1 MKHAMSRIA
10 ALIALAVPQAHAQ
23 DVPASVMMFNIAN
36 AKWEKSLTGENARI
50 QGDQGKPGAYAFL
63 TRPRPLP
70 GPASQPHTHPDNRT
84 YTVIS
89 GTWYVGFGTVFD
101 ESKLIAL
108 KAGSVYTE
116 PANVPHFV
124 VIRDEGTVVLISG
137 TGPSRL
143 VPVGQAPKPQ

>member
-1 MKHAMSRIA
+1 MKLVMVSA
-10 ALIALAVPQAHAQ
+10 ALGFIALPAHAQ
-23 DVPASVMMFNIAN
+23 DVPAGVMMFNVAN
-36 AKWEKSLTGENARI
+36 AKWEKSLTGENAKI
-50 QGDQGKPGAYAFL
+50 LGDQTQPGPYAFL

-70 GPASQPHTHPDNRT
+70 SAASQPHTHPDTRT

-89 GTWYVGFGTVFD
+89 GTWYVGFGTAFD

-124 VIRDEGTVVLISG
+124 VIRDEGTVVHISG

-143 VPVGQAPKPQ
+143 VPVAPTTKP